1 MAALIS
7 SDANQCDSDDS
18 GRRADPFLMRRRP
31 IHLHAGDQYNNALQ
45 RPMYGYRKA
54 LGEAQLEHP
63 VSAKYKLRFCL
74 QFHGLY
80 LTLTTLTVRPD
91 RRVLVV
97 LRH

>member
-1 MAALIS
+1 MAALMRINAILTILVAALLS
-7 SDANQCDSDDS
+7 
-18 GRRADPFLMRRRP
+18 FLMRSRP

-45 RPMYGYRKA
+45 RPLYGYRKA